1 MTWTKKTV
9 SSTTWDKK
17 TASSTTWGKEG
28 TYVNF
33 SIDSANF
40 SMDLISWDGRTL
52 WQENT

>member
-17 TASSTTWGKEG
+17 TASSTTWGEKG

-33 SIDSANF
+33 SMDVANF
-40 SMDLISWDGRTL
+40 SMVLIGWGGRTL